1 MALSCFW
8 NFKWAIKTIKK
19 SNCFRLESILASYL
33 WFKRKDKGQKFIP
46 KFCVLNSV
54 WLAMI
59 SQILELARTNKYYA
73 GKEIRKF
80 YERLLIF
87 ISQNIFFPSRWM
99 NQIQDLCTTFF
110 QSFQS
115 LYFEWKRH
123 CLFNF
128 NGRYSIFD
136 SPFGRMKKK
145 KKLYGPFLRIRFNCL
160 KAIEQLCGD
169 RLLFITKFPEI
180 PAPNLIDLGRMT
192 RWVDLACVT
201 APSGFEHETHGLG
214 NPPP

>member
-80 YERLLIF
+80 YELLCLF
-87 ISQNIFFPSRWM
+87 LYSRIFFLLGGWTRSKIYVQLFSSHFRVCILSG
-99 NQIQDLCTTFF
+99 NVIVCLT
-110 QSFQS
+110 SAEGILS
-115 LYFEWKRH
+115 LIRPLVEWKRKK
-123 CLFNF
+123 NF
-128 NGRYSIFD
+128 MAHFY
-136 SPFGRMKKK
+136 
-145 KKLYGPFLRIRFNCL
+145 
-160 KAIEQLCGD
+160 
-169 RLLFITKFPEI
+169 
-180 PAPNLIDLGRMT
+180 
-192 RWVDLACVT
+192 
-201 APSGFEHETHGLG
+201 GLG
-214 NPPP
+214 STASKL